1 MRVFGIKQGKF
12 QSQFNSK
19 FRIQDQTE
27 NNDSD
32 TVSDKSEESIKY
44 DLELDPDI
52 IGPKPNFQI
61 LST

>member
-1 MRVFGIKQGKF
+1 MASSKVNFSLNLIQ
-12 QSQFNSK
+12 K

-52 IGPKPNFQI
+52 IGPKPN
-61 LST
+61 L